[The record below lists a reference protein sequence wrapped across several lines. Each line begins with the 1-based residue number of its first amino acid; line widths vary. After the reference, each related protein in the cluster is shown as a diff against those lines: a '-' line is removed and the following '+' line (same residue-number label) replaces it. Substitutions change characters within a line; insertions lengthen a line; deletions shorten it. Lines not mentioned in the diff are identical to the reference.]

1 MINRKAQILLPFF
14 LFFILLTIYVS
25 NHFFYW
31 DTIKLVAAPAHFFYG
46 NNFSTL
52 ITPEDI
58 DAGHFPLLAM
68 YIAKVWQ
75 LFGKSL
81 VVAHFAMLPF
91 LLGIV
96 YQVYV
101 LAKYFLG
108 ATTWMIW
115 AMVLVLADPTFLSQA
130 TMVSPDI
137 VLVFCFFMAV
147 NAILNNKKT
156 WLFIAVLIL
165 FLISMRGLIA
175 AFIILWIDLIYT
187 LRKQY
192 FRGFPL
198 HMLLMKAAFYVVPLL
213 VFLSYQ
219 IYHYNQTG
227 WVWSSPDSDWAEG
240 RTTNDFKGAFYNIG
254 IFGWR
259 ILDFGRA
266 LPMVILIVMLFKFR
280 RKLFS
285 EQYSSKM
292 IVLFF
297 TTGIMSLIPFLYFEY
312 LTNHRYILPLI
323 MLLLLIFV
331 FYTTKAI
338 SSSRIKTG
346 IFSISLIS
354 LLLGNFWVYPEK
366 IAQGWEASLAHLPFY
381 NLQLEMNNYLDEHEI
396 PYHEVGTTFP
406 ILGKHDV
413 IFLDGDNRA
422 FQSKNVGK
430 DKYVLYSNSMNDF
443 SDKEIELLHAD
454 YQVVKTLNSPTVY
467 IQLFERK

>member
-1 MINRKAQILLPFF
+1 MINRKTQILLPFF
-14 LFFILLTIYVS
+14 LFFILLTLYAS
-25 NHFFYW
+25 NNFFYW
-31 DTIKLVAAPAHFFYG
+31 DTIKIVSAPATFFYE
-46 NNFSTL
+46 NNFRSFILPTQ
-52 ITPEDI
+52 I
-58 DAGHFPLLAM
+58 DTSHFPLLALYM
-68 YIAKVWQ
+68 AKVWQ
-75 LFGKSL
+75 FFGKSL
-81 VVAHFAMLPF
+81 MVAHFAMLPF

-96 YQVYV
+96 YQVY
-101 LAKYFLG
+101 LLTKYFFG
-108 ATTWMIW
+108 TSIWAIW

-130 TMVSPDI
+130 MMISPDI

-156 WLFIAVLIL
+156 WLFIAVFVL

-175 AFIILWIDLIYT
+175 AFMILLLDIMFT

-198 HMLLMKAAFYVVPLL
+198 HMLLMKAAFYVVPFI
-213 VFLSYQ
+213 VFLAYQ
-219 IYHYNQTG
+219 VYHYNQTG
-227 WVWSSPDSDWAEG
+227 WVWTSPNSDWEEG
-240 RTTNDFKGAFYNIG
+240 RKINDFKGAFYNIG
-254 IFGWR
+254 IYGWR
-259 ILDFGRA
+259 ILDFGRV
-266 LPMVILIVMLFKFR
+266 LPMVLLIVMLFKYR
-280 RKLFS
+280 RRLFS
-285 EQYSSKM
+285 DQYSLKM
-292 IVLFF
+292 AVLFL
-297 TTGIMSLIPFLYFEY
+297 TAGLVYLIPFLYFEY

-381 NLQLEMNNYLDEHEI
+381 NLQLEMNNYLDEHKI

-413 IFLDGDNRA
+413 IFLNGDNRA

>member
-175 AFIILWIDLIYT
+175 AFII
-187 LRKQY
+187 
-192 FRGFPL
+192 
-198 HMLLMKAAFYVVPLL
+198 
-213 VFLSYQ
+213 
-219 IYHYNQTG
+219 
-227 WVWSSPDSDWAEG
+227 
-240 RTTNDFKGAFYNIG
+240 
-254 IFGWR
+254 
-259 ILDFGRA
+259 
-266 LPMVILIVMLFKFR
+266 
-280 RKLFS
+280 
-285 EQYSSKM
+285 
-292 IVLFF
+292 
-297 TTGIMSLIPFLYFEY
+297 
-312 LTNHRYILPLI
+312 
-323 MLLLLIFV
+323 
-331 FYTTKAI
+331 
-338 SSSRIKTG
+338 
-346 IFSISLIS
+346 
-354 LLLGNFWVYPEK
+354 
-366 IAQGWEASLAHLPFY
+366 
-381 NLQLEMNNYLDEHEI
+381 
-396 PYHEVGTTFP
+396 
-406 ILGKHDV
+406 
-413 IFLDGDNRA
+413 
-422 FQSKNVGK
+422 
-430 DKYVLYSNSMNDF
+430 
-443 SDKEIELLHAD
+443 
-454 YQVVKTLNSPTVY
+454 
-467 IQLFERK
+467 